1 MMDND
6 IVKNVELINKL
17 PGLIKVKKEVKSIV
31 DFLLTS
37 KEREKEGLGNS
48 TTITNHLI
56 FTGNPGT
63 GKTTVARIIAN
74 IYRDLGLIRDGK
86 LIEVTRSD
94 LVVSEKGE
102 TAKRS
107 AEKYNNAIDNVLFID
122 EAYTLINKND
132 PNDNGQEAIDELLK
146 FMEDYRDR
154 IIVIVAGY
162 EKEMSK
168 FINSN
173 AGLVS
178 RFKKKILFE
187 DYNFLDLYQIFYK
200 FCKDNN
206 YTVSND
212 ANECL
217 RNACKKV
224 IKMAGEKY
232 SNGRDIRRFFESC
245 IETQASRLVEIEN
258 KSKANLMMIK
268 KKDIETAINNFN

>member
-1 MMDND
+1 MDNE

-122 EAYTLINKND
+122 EAYTLINKSD

-146 FMEDYRDR
+146 YMEDYRDR

-162 EKEMSK
+162 EKNMST
-168 FINSN
+168 FIDSN
-173 AGLVS
+173 AGLTS
-178 RFKKKILFE
+178 RFKKKSYLMII
-187 DYNFLDLYQIFYK
+187 IF
-200 FCKDNN
+200 
-206 YTVSND
+206 
-212 ANECL
+212 
-217 RNACKKV
+217 
-224 IKMAGEKY
+224 
-232 SNGRDIRRFFESC
+232 
-245 IETQASRLVEIEN
+245 
-258 KSKANLMMIK
+258 
-268 KKDIETAINNFN
+268 